1 MSKKS
6 RFRGPFDKERGK
18 RAVTLLKCDWEYL
31 YHIYWTLWTEF
42 SWKKSPLVIC
52 KVLGLFVNTLTADYK
67 YSLLNR
73 GYLLRH
79 VQMQLSQKRKTFSNF
94 FIYLFIFFTFSEF
107 KLNLE
112 HNQKKEDPHS
122 WCIFELRDP
131 EKRG

>member
-1 MSKKS
+1 M
-6 RFRGPFDKERGK
+6 
-18 RAVTLLKCDWEYL
+18 
-31 YHIYWTLWTEF
+31 
-42 SWKKSPLVIC
+42 
-52 KVLGLFVNTLTADYK
+52 LGLFVNTLTADYK

-112 HNQKKEDPHS
+112 HNQKRKILIADVFSNLGTPKNVVSKMSKKSHFRGL
-122 WCIFELRDP
+122 FE
-131 EKRG
+131 K